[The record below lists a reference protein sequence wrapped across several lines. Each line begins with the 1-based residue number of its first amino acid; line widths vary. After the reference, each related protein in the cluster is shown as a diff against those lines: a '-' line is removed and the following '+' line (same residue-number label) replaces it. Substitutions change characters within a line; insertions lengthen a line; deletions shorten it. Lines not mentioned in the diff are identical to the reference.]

1 LALTHL
7 DSDPYLDNWGIHFN
21 MLRPGGLSMQCTV
34 TRGALD
40 ELVEG
45 YGETT
50 MSGQITIFA
59 QWRAAIERVASH
71 NYDAGK
77 LDAHGM
83 VVVGPDDVEAI
94 RCARSK

>member
-1 LALTHL
+1 MPLTHL
-7 DSDPYLDNWGIHFN
+7 DSAPLVDRWGIHFN
-21 MLRPGGLSMQCTV
+21 MLKHDGLSMQCTV

-50 MSGQITIFA
+50 ESGQIIIFA
-59 QWRAAIERVASH
+59 QWRDTIERVASQ

-77 LDAHGM
+77 LDRGM

-94 RCARSK
+94 RGARST